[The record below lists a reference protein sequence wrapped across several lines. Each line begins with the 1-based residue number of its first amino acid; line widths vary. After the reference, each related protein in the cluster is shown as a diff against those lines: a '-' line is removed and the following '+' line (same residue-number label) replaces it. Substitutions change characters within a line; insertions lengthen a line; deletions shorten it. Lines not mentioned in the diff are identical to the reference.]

1 MYFALF
7 PLFGVYSWGHSKC
20 KAQRITRNTSRSC
33 PTLCLGYQLQH
44 SPILSGGGPDRT
56 LQAVRV
62 VPHPP
67 LLPPPHKAGHWPGGG
82 GSSGGCGTSRVA
94 WSVWSGFPSHKI
106 ILAMGSQTRLLAALA
121 AFRTFHSTTA
131 SSRGIGTVREHH
143 RKG

>member
-94 WSVWSGFPSHKI
+94 WSVWSGFPSPKNH
-106 ILAMGSQTRLLAALA
+106 LSEGVSDTSPCYPRRAPHLHQLRP
-121 AFRTFHSTTA
+121 
-131 SSRGIGTVREHH
+131 RGK
-143 RKG
+143 RKQYRKEK